1 MCGTSSASTE
11 KLTMLWLAIL
21 FIICLLYA
29 AVSDLLTMKIPNVL
43 CLGLA
48 VLFIPAA
55 WLNDMSAAAI
65 GYSLGVS
72 VAVFAV
78 CFILF
83 VLNIM
88 GGGDAKLL
96 TALALWFGLTP
107 SLLVFLVNVA
117 FAGGI
122 LTLLILVIRW
132 KAHLVTERGMWLP
145 ASLTTAKKIPYG
157 IAIAAGAILTMPQAP
172 IFLSS

>member
-1 MCGTSSASTE
+1 M
-11 KLTMLWLAIL
+11 
-21 FIICLLYA
+21 ICPRPRLVTPWEYP
-29 AVSDLLTMKIPNVL
+29 SR
-43 CLGLA
+43 
-48 VLFIPAA
+48 F
-55 WLNDMSAAAI
+55 
-65 GYSLGVS
+65 
-72 VAVFAV
+72 FAV

-122 LTLLILVIRW
+122 LTLLILAIRW

-145 ASLTTAKKIPYG
+145 ASLTTAKKDTVWYSDRG
-157 IAIAAGAILTMPQAP
+157 R
-172 IFLSS
+172 SHSD